1 MTKGMTSFVSL
12 PQDHDLVDLVG
23 RIFPEILSFKTRRNL
38 RLWGDREKRES
49 WRDREK
55 EKERGRERERNRK
68 LGTRARECECY

>member
-38 RLWGDREKRES
+38 RLWRDREKRERQRERERD
-49 WRDREK
+49 WREREREK
-55 EKERGRERERNRK
+55 EK
-68 LGTRARECECY
+68 TRYARA

>member
-38 RLWGDREKRES
+38 RLWDREKREETRE
-49 WRDREK
+49 RDW
-55 EKERGRERERNRK
+55 REREREK
-68 LGTRARECECY
+68 QKTRDARA

>member
-38 RLWGDREKRES
+38 RGEIEKKE
-49 WRDREK
+49 RDREK
-55 EKERGRERERNRK
+55 EKEREREREK
-68 LGTRARECECY
+68 QKTRYARA

>member
-23 RIFPEILSFKTRRNL
+23 RIFPEILSFKTRYQKKPPEI
-38 RLWGDREKRES
+38 EKKERK
-49 WRDREK
+49 K
-55 EKERGRERERNRK
+55 EKETGERERERKRK

>member
-55 EKERGRERERNRK
+55 EKEREREREK
-68 LGTRARECECY
+68 QKTRYARA

>member
-38 RLWGDREKRES
+38 RLWDREKREETRE
-49 WRDREK
+49 RDW
-55 EKERGRERERNRK
+55 REREREK
-68 LGTRARECECY
+68 QKTRYARA